1 MNKEIKKQVVSQL
14 SDKLNRSTFAILTD
28 YRGLTVEQITRL
40 RNELRG
46 VSTDYQVVK
55 NTLFKI
61 ASKGTAFEP
70 LHPYF
75 VGPTAILLSSD
86 DPITPSKILAKFL
99 KEYSV
104 LNIKAGLLQGRV
116 LSAEETKE
124 LSSLP
129 GRRELLT
136 RLVSL
141 CKSPQVRLV
150 NALSFVPFKL
160 VQVLTAIQKNK
171 SDKQN

>member
-1 MNKEIKKQVVSQL
+1 MNKETKKRIVSHL
-14 SDKLNRSTFAILTD
+14 SNKLNRSTFAVLTD

-46 VSTDYQVVK
+46 ISTDYQVVK

-61 ASKGTAFEP
+61 ASKGTEFEK

-75 VGPTAILLSSD
+75 VGPTAILLSAD
-86 DPITPSKILAKFL
+86 DPITTSKILAKFL
-99 KEYSV
+99 KEYAV
-104 LNIKAGLLQGRV
+104 LSIKAGFLQGRV
-116 LSAEETKE
+116 LSVEETKE

-150 NALSFVPFKL
+150 NALNFVPFKL
-160 VQVLTAIQKNK
+160 VQVLNAIQKSK